1 MDTTRFGLDQ
11 ALFSSMEAGVI
22 PARIT
27 AVHKERYEVISEK
40 GTGYAV
46 LKRGGYQG
54 KNAAE
59 EFPAV
64 GDFVALRPVETGDSL
79 ITRTLPRKS
88 RFCRTNFSG
97 HAAGYVKTVLEQTV
111 AANFDYVFLM
121 SSLNHDFK
129 VARMERY
136 LTMARYSGAMP
147 VIVLTK
153 ADVAVEG
160 EEKLSMARAVAG
172 AAPVYVISAHT
183 GEGMKDLYPYFAPG
197 KTAVFLGSSG
207 VGKSSLVNALA
218 GEMVMAV
225 NDIREDDSK
234 GRHTTTHRQMIFLPG
249 GAMVIDTPGLR
260 ELGVVWE
267 AEEGVAQT
275 FEDVEQ
281 YMGRCRFSDC
291 KHQSEPGCA
300 IRAAVESGAL
310 KRERFERYQSLV
322 RETRFVAKKAKPDPK
337 VSGRKPKGTIPY
349 PED

>member
-11 ALFSSMEAGVI
+11 ALFSSMEAEGI

-40 GTGYAV
+40 GMGYAV

-64 GDFVALRPVETGDSL
+64 GDFVALRYVETGDSL

-88 RFCRTNFSG
+88 KFCRTNFSG
-97 HAAGYVKTVLEQTV
+97 HKADFVKTVLEQTV

-136 LTMARYSGAMP
+136 LTVARHSGAMP

-153 ADVAVEG
+153 ADVAVNG
-160 EEKLSMARAVAG
+160 EEKLKMARAVAG
-172 AAPVYVISAHT
+172 AAPVHVISAHT
-183 GEGMKDLYPYFAPG
+183 GEGLTELAPYFAPG
-197 KTAVFLGSSG
+197 KTSVFLGSSG

-218 GEMVMAV
+218 GEILMAV
-225 NDIREDDSK
+225 NDIREDDSR

-267 AEEGVAQT
+267 AEEGAAET
-275 FEDVEQ
+275 FADVEA
-281 YMGRCRFSDC
+281 YVGRCRFSNC
-291 KHQSEPGCA
+291 HHISEPGCA
-300 IRAAVESGAL
+300 LRAALENGELS
-310 KRERFERYQSLV
+310 KERVERYFRLQGEIHFNARKSKPASKSAGKRP
-322 RETRFVAKKAKPDPK
+322 REKMF
-337 VSGRKPKGTIPY
+337 IQ
-349 PED
+349 EE